1 MRNRRSLSLRE
12 ADAERTVRRSRFA
25 VDQLAPAPSTPSTP
39 VRPFG
44 ELSNAPAERLL
55 ELVAD
60 PSMGSTAKGQL
71 AKRRRGTRILLEH
84 LSGFAGQTWQ
94 QRWEASGLDEG
105 HQPVGVIADDKYNGF
120 NVTNGLKCLLLMRVI
135 TPSLTGF
142 RVNTFK
148 DYPTNFRAS
157 QKDPLLEQFFEETA
171 RARATERHQ
180 YRALFDVSCA
190 LTTQGIAMAD
200 LTPQGLLYY
209 AEQCRQLK
217 LVVGARASS
226 NRFAGLL
233 AWEVLHTMGHF
244 PKDTPPTLRN
254 FIYKGQRTPE
264 EMVDFYG
271 VRDPEVRQLI
281 IDYLLRRQ
289 GDTDYV
295 TREGLA
301 RAIAG
306 QFWSKI
312 EQLAPGHR
320 GLTIPSDLY
329 DQWREGMRK
338 RRDGK
343 PRFDDGQGILL
354 PIRAFYLDIQSWAL
368 DEPERWAQWASPCP
382 IPPSD
387 LRGFGARRRRIKE
400 RMDDRTRQRQPLLP
414 DLVAHI
420 ETQYTEIR
428 ALFDTASKTPLGQTF
443 THAGRTYTRPDDL
456 LDRRNENTPW
466 PVVRGRD
473 HATGRIRKIHEEEE
487 AAFWDWA
494 HVEILRHTG
503 IRVEELVELAHTS
516 IRRYQRPSG
525 EVIALLVIAPSKA
538 DRERVIPMSAELFHV
553 VAKIV
558 MRQSAQGPIPSL
570 PRYDGHERIWTAPLP
585 YLFQRQIGEVRRVT
599 SPGTVLNTLR
609 RQCELLGETSP
620 AFRGLHFTPHDFR
633 RLFATDLVNNGL
645 PIHIGAALLGHLNLQ
660 TTQGYVAVFDEDVIR
675 HIQQFMDRRRA
686 MRPQEEYRPTTD
698 IEWGEFEEH
707 FDKRKVELGSC
718 GRPYGTSCQHEHA
731 CLRCSQ
737 LHVNPSML
745 GRLDQLEADLE
756 DRRRRATAQGWLGE
770 IEGIDRTLECLR
782 DKRSDAQRVTRITQT
797 VSLGFPTHKP
807 TSTGLTQPEG
817 GTRTNPE

>member
-1 MRNRRSLSLRE
+1 M
-12 ADAERTVRRSRFA
+12 
-25 VDQLAPAPSTPSTP
+25 
-39 VRPFG
+39 
-44 ELSNAPAERLL
+44 
-55 ELVAD
+55 
-60 PSMGSTAKGQL
+60 
-71 AKRRRGTRILLEH
+71 
-84 LSGFAGQTWQ
+84 
-94 QRWEASGLDEG
+94 
-105 HQPVGVIADDKYNGF
+105 
-120 NVTNGLKCLLLMRVI
+120 
-135 TPSLTGF
+135 
-142 RVNTFK
+142 
-148 DYPTNFRAS
+148 
-157 QKDPLLEQFFEETA
+157 
-171 RARATERHQ
+171 
-180 YRALFDVSCA
+180 
-190 LTTQGIAMAD
+190 
-200 LTPQGLLYY
+200 
-209 AEQCRQLK
+209 
-217 LVVGARASS
+217 
-226 NRFAGLL
+226 
-233 AWEVLHTMGHF
+233 
-244 PKDTPPTLRN
+244 RN
-254 FIYKGQRTPE
+254 FIYKGQRTSE

-271 VRDPEVRQLI
+271 VRDPEIRQLI

-312 EQLAPGHR
+312 EQLAPNHR
-320 GLTIPSDLY
+320 SLTIPTDLY
-329 DQWREGMRK
+329 EQWREGMRK

-368 DEPERWAQWASPCP
+368 DEPQRWAQWAAPCP

-387 LRGFGARRRRIKE
+387 LRGFGARHRRIKE

-420 ETQYTEIR
+420 ETRYTEIR
-428 ALFDTASKTPLGQTF
+428 ALYDTAHRTPLGQSF
-443 THAGRTYTRPDDL
+443 THAGRTYARPDDL
-456 LDRRNENTPW
+456 LDRRNHDTPW

-473 HATGRIRKIHEEEE
+473 HDTGRIRKIHEEEE

-516 IRRYQRPSG
+516 IRRYQRPNG

-558 MRQSAQGPIPSL
+558 MRQSVQGPIPSL

-609 RQCELLGETSP
+609 RQCELLGETNP

-675 HIQQFMDRRRA
+675 HVQQFMDRRRA

-698 IEWGEFEEH
+698 DEWGEFEEH

-718 GRPYGTSCQHEHA
+718 GRPYGTNCQHEHA

-756 DRRRRATAQGWLGE
+756 DRKRRATAQGWLGE
-770 IEGIDRTLECLR
+770 IEGINRTLECLR
-782 DKRSDAQRVTRITQT
+782 DKRSDAQRLTRTTQT

-807 TSTGLTQPEG
+807 ASASPTSPRFIQISRYPRMSGNAEKRALLHRWPCHSPVWG
-817 GTRTNPE
+817 AVSDVATRFGIISEHAEAHR